1 MPRFLLS
8 ELSEGC
14 DAPAL
19 ALDEGPAEELFI
31 FYLF

>member
-14 DAPAL
+14 DAPTL
-19 ALDEGPAEELFI
+19 AFEDGPAEELFI
-31 FYLF
+31 FNLF